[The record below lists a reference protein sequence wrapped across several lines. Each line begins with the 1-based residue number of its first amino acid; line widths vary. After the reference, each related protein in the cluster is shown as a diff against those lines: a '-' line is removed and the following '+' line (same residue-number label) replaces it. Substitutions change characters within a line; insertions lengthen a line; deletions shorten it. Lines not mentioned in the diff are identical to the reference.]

1 MLVIGYIKGTR
12 TPGAEH
18 EFYTVQR
25 KYVELPTDAI
35 YDVINEAM
43 AIQYLDDG
51 RDIIEMT
58 HNALQQ
64 LRDLVDVV
72 REEDAQIVELE
83 RRITDIHRHYVKKI
97 RRLK

>member
-1 MLVIGYIKGTR
+1 MSFI
-12 TPGAEH
+12 PSSE
-18 EFYTVQR
+18 

-58 HNALQQ
+58 HSALRQ
-64 LRDLVDVV
+64 LRDLVDVARV
-72 REEDAQIVELE
+72 KHAQIVELE
-83 RRITDIHRHYVKKI
+83 RKIIDIHRHYAK
-97 RRLK
+97 RLGD